1 MAAGL
6 STAMD
11 VDMQPAN
18 KQQEQH
24 TAEKAPLQ
32 QQWQLPPTAVQQT
45 GLGAGSGAAAA
56 GGVIVGGGSDPAR
69 KGLLGNLGQRAAP
82 AAVFDGESSDSE
94 GPLPDID
101 SGASSSESGEDDAE
115 EQS

>member
-6 STAMD
+6 SAAMD
-11 VDMQPAN
+11 VDMQPAD
-18 KQQEQH
+18 KQQQQH
-24 TAEKAPLQ
+24 TAEKALLQ
-32 QQWQLPPTAVQQT
+32 QQWQLPPTVVQQT

-56 GGVIVGGGSDPAR
+56 AGGVGGGSDPAS